1 MTSLQVALLGGVLI
15 LTSVSSARAE
25 RLRKFFDLNVPAPES
40 PVQSLDGLNVRA
52 EFNLD
57 TKNGRVL
64 VIRLYNRSTSLPLW
78 FDNADQLVTAI
89 SFDFGAPGPNASD
102 PKIIGG
108 SIVVGPTSQ
117 SINFDRITGQLGPG
131 DDVSGEWGFGNSGQN
146 TGILQNFVT
155 ATQAHATPFGGTNL
169 DGPERLNGP
178 QGGIATDPPLLP
190 LGGLGAVSDSVVIRV
205 ELDAPL
211 FDLDF
216 LCQNGVR
223 AEFGSDSAYVMPE
236 PATLSLL
243 ALGAFGTLRRRRSR

>member
-1 MTSLQVALLGGVLI
+1 MTCLRAALLGGVLI

-25 RLRKFFDLNVPAPES
+25 SLRKFFDLNVPAPES
-40 PVQSLDGLNVRA
+40 PVQRLNGLNVRA
-52 EFNLD
+52 EFKLD
-57 TKNGRVL
+57 TKFGNVL
-64 VIRLYNRSTSLPLW
+64 VIRIFNRSTGLPFR

-89 SFDFGAPGPNASD
+89 SFDLGAPGPNASD

-108 SIVVGPTSQ
+108 SVSVGSTSR
-117 SINFDRITGQLGPG
+117 SINFDQITIQLGPG
-131 DDVSGEWGFGNSGQN
+131 DDLSGEWGFGNSGKN
-146 TGILQNFVT
+146 PGILQNFVT
-155 ATQAHATPFGGTNL
+155 ATETHATPFRGTNL
-169 DGPERLNGP
+169 DGPELLNGP
-178 QGGIATDPPLLP
+178 QGGVATGPPLLP
-190 LGGLGAVSDSVVIRV
+190 LSGLGAVSDSVVIRV

-223 AEFGSDSAYVMPE
+223 AEFGMDSAYVMPE